1 MSIFWILLLALV
13 QGLTEFFPVSSSA
26 HLTILGALAGIKEE
40 DVLVFFLVLHAGTF
54 LATIVFFGKDLWAL
68 FLGLVRL
75 DRPSWRYAGLIVLT
89 TIPTGLIGLTAKPY
103 VQKAE
108 TMPALAGSVL
118 FFTAVYLWCTKYL
131 PAGTK
136 ADCDITWLD
145 ALLIGLAQGVAVLP
159 GISRSGATISS
170 GLARGLKREAAFRY
184 SFLASLPAI
193 GGAFLLEARH
203 AFTAA
208 NPEMWD
214 DVMGAAV
221 SFGAGLFALWL
232 WRRTVVKHGPHV
244 FAFWC
249 RATACLGIGVALF
262 LNR

>member
-1 MSIFWILLLALV
+1 VSLLWTLLLALV

-26 HLTILGALAGIKEE
+26 HLTILGAIAGIKE
-40 DVLVFFLVLHAGTF
+40 DDALVFFLVLHSGTL
-54 LATIVFFGKDLWAL
+54 LATLVFFSRDLWAL
-68 FLGLVRL
+68 FLGLVRF
-75 DRPSWRYAGLIVLT
+75 DRASWRYAGLILLT
-89 TIPTGLIGLTAKPY
+89 TVPTGLIGLAAKPY

-108 TMPALAGSVL
+108 TMPALAGGVL
-118 FFTAVYLWCTKYL
+118 FFTAVYLWCTRYL

-136 ADCDITWLD
+136 ADRDINWAD
-145 ALLIGLAQGVAVLP
+145 ALLIGLAQGAAVCP

-170 GLARGLKREAAFRY
+170 GLARGIQREAAFRY

-208 NPEMWD
+208 NPHVWD
-214 DVMGAAV
+214 DALGAAV
-221 SFGAGLFALWL
+221 SFGAGLFALWF
-232 WRRTVVKHGPHV
+232 WRRTVIKHGPHL

-249 RATACLGIGVALF
+249 LATGCLGIAVGLF
-262 LNR
+262 LNK